1 MTINDLLAL
10 LDREQQLLT
19 DDNYHSAAAI
29 MREAAAKLRGLADHV
44 DLEKPTSGGVS
55 GQRR

>member
-10 LDREQQLLT
+10 MDREERLLT

-29 MREAAAKLRGLADHV
+29 MREAAAKIRMLANHV
-44 DLEKPTSGGVS
+44 ASAGPQGDMA
-55 GQRR
+55 